1 MKQNLINL
9 LLVSSFLFT
18 GCSETK
24 KEDTLKNINQSNT
37 SENEVDKEAKS
48 DVAKED
54 YAIIS
59 TSYGDM
65 TVKFFEGAAPKHV
78 ESFKTHAKNGYYNG
92 TIFHRVIP
100 GFMIQGGDPNTKGD
114 NKASY
119 GTGGYAAKYYGVG
132 NKDDSKTW
140 NLPAEFNN
148 IKHTRGILSMARSND
163 PNSGGSQ
170 FFICA
175 TNVPHLNGKYTV
187 FGQVVEGLEII
198 DQIINLP
205 RDARDNP
212 NRRVEMNV
220 KIEKREKR

>member
-1 MKQNLINL
+1 MTRNIINL
-9 LLVSSFLFT
+9 LFVSSFLFT
-18 GCSETK
+18 GCGETK
-24 KEDTLKNINQSNT
+24 KGGSLKNTNQKNQIDAEDK
-37 SENEVDKEAKS
+37 SENKLNGP
-48 DVAKED
+48 KED
-54 YAIIS
+54 FAIVS

-65 TVKFFEGAAPKHV
+65 TIQFFEGAAPKHV
-78 ESFKTHAKNGYYNG
+78 ESFKLHAKNGYYNG

-119 GTGGYAAKYYGVG
+119 GTGGHAAKYYGIG
-132 NKDDSKTW
+132 DEKNSKTW

-148 IKHTRGILSMARSND
+148 IKHSRGILSMARSND

-175 TNVPHLNGKYTV
+175 TDVPHLNGKYTV
-187 FGQVVEGLEII
+187 FGQVIDGDEII

-220 KIEKREKR
+220 RIEQRDK